1 MARSFRPRLGMVLQN
16 SVMPGDQPTI
26 DMGDLGQMPPGLGM
40 SAPEKKVGFFKEGG
54 MGRTLAGLIGDA
66 LLQNADMAPV
76 YAPMQR
82 QRQAIEAEEAQWT
95 RRRAAEREDK
105 QWEWQNRPREDAIP
119 PILRDAQAWQG
130 MTPEQRAAYGEM
142 QKARAGDP
150 DVTLT
155 LPNGQLYVGPKSGIQ
170 AALGGSAPKP
180 VGKLT
185 PINNGGPTP
194 PASGNF
200 RR

>member
-1 MARSFRPRLGMVLQN
+1 MARQFKPNLGLALQ
-16 SVMPGDQPTI
+16 STVMPGSVG
-26 DMGDLGQMPPGLGM
+26 DMNPGLGM
-40 SAPEKKVGFFKEGG
+40 RAPEKKGGFFKDGG

-76 YAPMQR
+76 FAPMQR
-82 QRQAIEAEEAQWT
+82 QRQAIEADEAQWS
-95 RRRAAEREDK
+95 RRREQAREDK
-105 QWEWQNRPREDAIP
+105 QWEWQNKPREDTIP

-130 MTPEQRAAYGEM
+130 MTPEQRTAYGDM

-170 AALGGSAPKP
+170 AALGGANPRP

-185 PINNGGPTP
+185 PIGGPTQ
-194 PASGNF
+194 PASGGF